1 MPQSTHIYRCADLY
15 LEIFDVILG
24 NILNEDEI
32 KMNKVELVEDE
43 DIKIENLY
51 LEIFDVILGKIL
63 NEDKIKMD
71 KVELGDKI

>member
-1 MPQSTHIYRCADLY
+1 MY

-24 NILNEDEI
+24 NILNEDKI
-32 KMNKVELVEDE
+32 KMDKVELVGDE

-71 KVELGDKI
+71 KVELEDKI

>member
-1 MPQSTHIYRCADLY
+1 MWFWR
-15 LEIFDVILG
+15 

-32 KMNKVELVEDE
+32 KMDKVELIEDE

-63 NEDKIKMD
+63 NKDEIKMD